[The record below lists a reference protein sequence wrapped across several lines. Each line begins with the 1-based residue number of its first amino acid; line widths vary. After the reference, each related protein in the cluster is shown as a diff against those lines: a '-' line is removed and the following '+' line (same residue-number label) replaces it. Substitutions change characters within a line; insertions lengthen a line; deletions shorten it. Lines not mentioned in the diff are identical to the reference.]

1 VFEAPVEVSGAMLL
15 SLARSSI
22 ARKCSR
28 MAFKSTRAMSSAVVD
43 SGNQE
48 FDTYGWTEEELD
60 NYLEGLGLP
69 ESNLAV
75 LTETDDAYVL
85 KPTNSQK
92 EFDDHCV
99 DFAIHNEFTD
109 HEDNKPYFEAL
120 GLDFKK
126 KATLATGFALTA
138 LSNEWYV
145 MNEETLVALAF
156 VGALVST
163 KALVGPML
171 VKWYEDYK
179 ADFVREQNEAEDA
192 HIQGCKLILDGFPVD
207 KIHKN
212 LDLAFEEEKG
222 VVELEAKARVIQQ
235 KNDLINRYK
244 KNLDQL
250 VVAKNEAANKEYRI
264 LLGQTLE
271 DAREEA
277 SKKAF
282 KKQALTYALDAAA
295 GKATGPNP
303 TVELFDKVFKGLSK

>member
-1 VFEAPVEVSGAMLL
+1 MLV
-15 SLARSSI
+15 SLARSNVL
-22 ARKCSR
+22 RKCR
-28 MAFKSTRAMSSAVVD
+28 QLAAKNTRLMGAVAE
-43 SGNQE
+43 QE
-48 FDTYGWTEEELD
+48 YDTVGWTEAELD
-60 NYLEGLGLP
+60 DYLKTLDLP
-69 ESNLAV
+69 DASMAV
-75 LTETDDAYVL
+75 ITETDDAYEIRATDD
-85 KPTNSQK
+85 KA
-92 EFDDHCV
+92 EFHNHVV
-99 DFAIHNEFTD
+99 DFAVHNEFTD
-109 HEDNKPYFEAL
+109 HEESRPYFEAL

-126 KATLATGFALTA
+126 KLTLGTGFALTA

-250 VVAKNEAANKEYRI
+250 VVAKNEAANKEHRI